1 MSKRRQD
8 RGPVYVPPRSVGD
21 ADVQRMV
28 ENGVP
33 EHEAREVVMYDYV
46 AWDEQTYGDEIEPVT
61 INLLDIGRVPEWARG
76 SEPSIEHAVEV
87 ALQRDP
93 PPFDR
98 YVSAGWPG
106 PGAGPAEQWR
116 GAQAAAERV
125 LVPEKWE
132 APSRMSV
139 EERRVAVFDPATGK
153 AAWFEL
159 IFADTAGPSDEDA
172 IRAGSPQARWHPFDY
187 EAESDTP
194 WDDQDDEER
203 RVTCQD
209 SWTVMRLKDWRPN
222 CLVATPPFID
232 DLDCDELH
240 DLLDAGVL
248 FSRFGLL
255 IAAFRQWRDFMD
267 PQRSGEPELGWSE
280 LLGGL
285 DV

>member
-1 MSKRRQD
+1 MSERRQD
-8 RGPVYVPPRSVGD
+8 LVSGHVPPRSLGE

-61 INLLDIGRVPEWARG
+61 IDLLDIGRVPEWARG

-106 PGAGPAEQWR
+106 PGAGPAEQR
-116 GAQAAAERV
+116 GGAQAAAERV

-159 IFADTAGPSDEDA
+159 IFADTAGPLDEDA
-172 IRAGSPQARWHPFDY
+172 IRGAH
-187 EAESDTP
+187 
-194 WDDQDDEER
+194 
-203 RVTCQD
+203 
-209 SWTVMRLKDWRPN
+209 
-222 CLVATPPFID
+222 
-232 DLDCDELH
+232 
-240 DLLDAGVL
+240 
-248 FSRFGLL
+248 SRFPGHALTPTGVMAIRCKQFHL
-255 IAAFRQWRDFMD
+255 PD
-267 PQRSGEPELGWSE
+267 L
-280 LLGGL
+280 
-285 DV
+285 